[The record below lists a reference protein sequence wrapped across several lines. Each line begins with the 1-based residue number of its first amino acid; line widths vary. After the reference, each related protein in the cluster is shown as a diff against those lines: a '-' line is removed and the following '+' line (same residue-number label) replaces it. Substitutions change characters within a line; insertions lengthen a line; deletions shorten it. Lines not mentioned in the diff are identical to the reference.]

1 MRRLAILL
9 GAFVAAIL
17 VSASDVRAE
26 KRVALVIGNGAY
38 QHAAQLANPISDA
51 RAMAE
56 LFRKSGFDVV
66 DARENLG
73 SLDIKR
79 AIREFTNAA
88 RNADI
93 AVVYFAGHGI
103 EVSGTNY
110 LIPVDAKLANDF
122 DAEDEALA
130 LDRVVRALD
139 PAKRLRLI
147 ILDAC
152 RDNPFLRTMQRT
164 IATRAVAGGLAKV
177 EPTSSDTLIAFAA
190 KAGSTAA
197 DGDGANSPFTTA
209 LLKNL
214 AVPGLDVRLAFGRVR
229 DDVLKS
235 TGSRQEP
242 FVYGSL
248 GGSTVTLV
256 PEPKRD
262 APPAISAA
270 DIRRDYELAERVG
283 TAEAW
288 DSFLATHKT
297 GFYADLARAARAK
310 LAAAAPVAPS
320 APAVPAAPAP
330 GPAVAVLPA
339 PDAAAP
345 APTRAAPAPAID
357 TVALTRDLQI
367 ELKRVGCDPGAE
379 DGKWSAK
386 SRSALGLFNRH
397 AGTKFDVKVASV
409 DALDGVKARET
420 RVCPLVCGPG
430 TRLEGETCVAIP
442 APEKKPP
449 ARQEAARPPQ
459 PERALRDRPVVREI
473 IRRRQERASSP
484 RGGSAA
490 ACESPFM
497 QGGRQ
502 CCTFDSGGAPRI
514 ICQ

>member
-1 MRRLAILL
+1 MRAAFTRRWAAAFAALWVICLA
-9 GAFVAAIL
+9 AAGE
-17 VSASDVRAE
+17 AQAE
-26 KRVALVIGNGAY
+26 RRVALVIGNGAY
-38 QHAAQLANPISDA
+38 QNAARLPNPTNDA
-51 RAMAE
+51 KAMAD

-79 AIREFTNAA
+79 AVRDFTAQA

-110 LIPVDAKLANDF
+110 LIPVDARLANDF

-130 LDRVVRALD
+130 LDRVVRALE

-164 IATRAVAGGLAKV
+164 IATRAVAGGLARV
-177 EPTSSDTLIAFAA
+177 EPTGSDTLIAFAA

-197 DGDGANSPFTTA
+197 DGDGANSPFTQA

-214 AVPGLDVRLAFGRVR
+214 SVPGLDVRLAFGRVR
-229 DDVLKS
+229 DDVIKS
-235 TGSRQEP
+235 TGNRQEP

-248 GGSTVTLV
+248 GGATVALV
-256 PEPKRD
+256 PELKRD
-262 APPAISAA
+262 VPPAISTS

-288 DSFLATHKT
+288 ESFLSTHKS
-297 GFYADLARAARAK
+297 GFHADLARAARAK
-310 LAAAAPVAPS
+310 LAAASPSTPATAGPVPDTRTSIAALPASPDS
-320 APAVPAAPAP
+320 APPAP
-330 GPAVAVLPA
+330 
-339 PDAAAP
+339 
-345 APTRAAPAPAID
+345 PAPAID

-367 ELKRVGCDPGAE
+367 ELKRVGCDPGA
-379 DGKWSAK
+379 DNGTWSAK
-386 SRSALGLFNRH
+386 SRSALSLFNRH
-397 AGTKFDVKVASV
+397 AGTKLDIKVASLG
-409 DALDGVKARET
+409 ALDAVKAKDA
-420 RVCPLVCGPG
+420 RVCPLVCGAG
-430 TRLEGETCVAIP
+430 TRPEGETCVAVP
-442 APEKKPP
+442 APEKPP
-449 ARQEAARPPQ
+449 AKQQAARPPQ
-459 PERALRDRPVVREI
+459 PERALRERPVREEI
-473 IRRRQERASSP
+473 IRRREERRASP
-484 RGGSAA
+484 RGGGAA
-490 ACESPFM
+490 LCETPFT

-502 CCTFDSGGAPRI
+502 CCTFDSGGAPRV

>member
-1 MRRLAILL
+1 MRLAMVL
-9 GAFVAAIL
+9 GLIVAAL
-17 VSASDVRAE
+17 TLSATDLRAE
-26 KRVALVIGNGAY
+26 RRVALVIGNGVY
-38 QHAAQLANPISDA
+38 QNAVQLSNPINDA
-51 RAMAE
+51 KAMAD
-56 LFRKSGFDVV
+56 LFRKAGFDIV
-66 DARENLG
+66 DERENLG
-73 SLDIKR
+73 SLEIKR
-79 AIREFTNAA
+79 AIREFTAQT

-110 LIPVDAKLANDF
+110 LVPVDAKLANDF

-130 LDRVVRALD
+130 LDRVVRALE

-164 IATRAVAGGLAKV
+164 IATRAVVGGLAKV
-177 EPTSSDTLIAFAA
+177 EPASSDTLIAFAA

-197 DGDGANSPFTTA
+197 DGDGVHSPFTAA

-229 DDVLKS
+229 DDVLQS

-248 GGSTVTLV
+248 GGSTVALV
-256 PEPKRD
+256 QEPKRA
-262 APPAISAA
+262 APPAASAN

-288 DSFLATHKT
+288 DSFLAVYKS

-310 LAAAAPVAPS
+310 LAATSPGASAAG
-320 APAVPAAPAP
+320 AAEPRTAI
-330 GPAVAVLPA
+330 AALPA
-339 PDAAAP
+339 PDNAAAP
-345 APTRAAPAPAID
+345 STPAPD
-357 TVALTRDLQI
+357 PVTLTRSLQA

-386 SRSALGLFNRH
+386 SRQALGLFNKH
-397 AGTKFDVKVASV
+397 AGARFDTRVASLA
-409 DALDGVKARET
+409 ALEAVRAKET
-420 RVCPLVCGPG
+420 RVCPLVCGAG
-430 TRLEGETCVAIP
+430 TRREGETCVAIP
-442 APEKKPP
+442 TPGKTKP
-449 ARQEAARPPQ
+449 QAARPPQ
-459 PERALRDRPVVREI
+459 PDRALRDRPPARD
-473 IRRRQERASSP
+473 IRRSEERRTGAPRSS
-484 RGGSAA
+484 GAA
-490 ACESPFM
+490 ACETPITV
-497 QGGRQ
+497 GGRQ
-502 CCTFDSGGAPRI
+502 CCTHDTGGAPRI

>member
-1 MRRLAILL
+1 MRLAIVL
-9 GAFVAAIL
+9 GLVLAAMT
-17 VSASDVRAE
+17 VSATDLRAE
-26 KRVALVIGNGAY
+26 RRVALVIGNGAY
-38 QHAAQLANPISDA
+38 EHAAQLSNPINDGK
-51 RAMAE
+51 AMAA
-56 LFRKSGFDVV
+56 LFRRAGFDIV

-73 SLDIKR
+73 SLEIKR
-79 AIREFTNAA
+79 AIREFTAQT
-88 RNADI
+88 RDADI

-130 LDRVVRALD
+130 LDRVVRALE

-152 RDNPFLRTMQRT
+152 RDNPFLRSMQRT
-164 IATRAVAGGLAKV
+164 VATRAVVGGLARV

-197 DGDGANSPFTTA
+197 DGDGANSPFTAA
-209 LLKNL
+209 LLKNI

-248 GGSTVTLV
+248 GGSTVALV
-256 PEPKRD
+256 PEQKRE
-262 APPAISAA
+262 APVVSAS

-288 DSFLATHKT
+288 DSFLAVYKS

-310 LAAAAPVAPS
+310 VAAAAPAASSAAP
-320 APAVPAAPAP
+320 APAP
-330 GPAVAVLPA
+330 GPAIAALPV
-339 PDAAAP
+339 PDAEPPP
-345 APTRAAPAPAID
+345 AKPDP
-357 TVALTRDLQI
+357 VALARDLQI
-367 ELKRVGCDPGAE
+367 ELKRVGCDPGTA
-379 DGKWSAK
+379 DGRWSAK

-397 AGTKFDVKVASV
+397 AGTRFDTKVASLGALETV
-409 DALDGVKARET
+409 RGKDA
-420 RVCPLVCGPG
+420 RVCPLVCGAG
-430 TRLEGETCVAIP
+430 TRREGETCVAIP
-442 APEKKPP
+442 VPDKP
-449 ARQEAARPPQ
+449 AAKPQASRPPQ
-459 PERALRDRPVVREI
+459 PERTLRERPVRDAI
-473 IRRRQERASSP
+473 
-484 RGGSAA
+484 RGGEDRRSSAPRSGGAA
-490 ACESPFM
+490 ACETPITV
-497 QGGRQ
+497 GGRQ

>member
-1 MRRLAILL
+1 MRLAIVL
-9 GAFVAAIL
+9 GLGLAAL
-17 VSASDVRAE
+17 TLSATDLRAE
-26 KRVALVIGNGAY
+26 GRVALVIGNGAY
-38 QHAAQLANPISDA
+38 QNAARLSNPINDA
-51 RAMAE
+51 KAMAD
-56 LFRKSGFDVV
+56 LFRKAGFDSV
-66 DARENLG
+66 DERENLG
-73 SLDIKR
+73 SLEIKR
-79 AIREFTNAA
+79 AIREFTTQT

-110 LIPVDAKLANDF
+110 LIPVDARLANDF

-130 LDRVVRALD
+130 LDRVVRALE

-164 IATRAVAGGLAKV
+164 IATRAVVGGLAKV
-177 EPTSSDTLIAFAA
+177 EPASSDTLIAFAA

-197 DGDGANSPFTTA
+197 DGDGVHSPFTAA

-248 GGSTVTLV
+248 GGSTVALV
-256 PEPKRD
+256 PEQKRA
-262 APPAISAA
+262 APPAVSAN

-288 DSFLATHKT
+288 DSFLAVYKS

-310 LAAAAPVAPS
+310 LAAAS
-320 APAVPAAPAP
+320 AGSPAGSASEPRT
-330 GPAVAVLPA
+330 AVAALPA
-339 PDAAAP
+339 PDNAAAP
-345 APTRAAPAPAID
+345 ATPAPD
-357 TVALTRDLQI
+357 RVTLTRSLQA

-386 SRSALGLFNRH
+386 SRQALGLFNRH
-397 AGTKFDVKVASV
+397 AGTKFDVKVASLG
-409 DALDGVKARET
+409 ALEAVRGKDG
-420 RVCPLVCGPG
+420 RVCPLVCGAG

-442 APEKKPP
+442 APDKPA
-449 ARQEAARPPQ
+449 ARPQAARPPQ
-459 PERALRDRPVVREI
+459 PDRALRERPARDV
-473 IRRRQERASSP
+473 IRRSEERRTGTP
-484 RGGSAA
+484 RSGAAA
-490 ACESPFM
+490 ACETPITV
-497 QGGRQ
+497 GGRQ
-502 CCTFDSGGAPRI
+502 CCTHDTGGAPRI